1 MSLAQTSDLVRPR
14 HAWIDSRVHTQ
25 PQVNY
30 NCWNGKSELKLHI
43 NSTYA
48 IIIAKEREMKNLPID
63 EDDGNW
69 DEDVRLLFVN
79 TPFFTSSSLCP
90 LYLSLMCPWFAF
102 LSSVSISRSSP
113 VSSILWCYCLCSLV
127 LSVCICSLCVFVW
140 LPSPCLWV
148 CLLSLVRPIFLLKA
162 PHLCAFWFSILC
174 LFLYPHVRIS
184 PIST

>member
-1 MSLAQTSDLVRPR
+1 
-14 HAWIDSRVHTQ
+14 
-25 PQVNY
+25 
-30 NCWNGKSELKLHI
+30 
-43 NSTYA
+43 
-48 IIIAKEREMKNLPID
+48 
-63 EDDGNW
+63 
-69 DEDVRLLFVN
+69 
-79 TPFFTSSSLCP
+79 
-90 LYLSLMCPWFAF
+90 LYLSLLCPWFAF